1 MTEDDLQVRQAQA
14 EDDAAVLGLLAATLG
29 WSEDGV
35 ESDFFRW
42 KHRDNPF
49 GRSPAWVALI
59 QDRIVGYRTFL
70 RWEFLGNDDRVRRA
84 VRAVDTVTDPD
95 YRGRGIFRSLT
106 LQGVADLT
114 LDRTDWV
121 FNTPNDSSRPGY
133 LSMGWRD
140 SGRVPVGF
148 LPRSPRALRQMVTAR
163 APANLWS
170 EPCDVGLDAAGALA
184 SDALA
189 AALLAHAPQHGVR
202 THRTSGYLSWR
213 SSFAPLRYR
222 LLLVDESDPSQ
233 GGLIFRLRRRGG
245 AVEATVVEMLAPDA
259 RAARRLMRRVLHESG
274 ADYAIGT
281 RWGSDTSLIPL
292 PGQGPRLT
300 TRPLASAPPDHRD
313 WRLSLGDIELF

>member
-1 MTEDDLQVRQAQA
+1 MTEDDLQVRPAQA

-70 RWEFLGNDDRVRRA
+70 RWEFLGDDDRVRRA

-114 LDRTDWV
+114 LDR
-121 FNTPNDSSRPGY
+121 SRLGLQHPERQQPAW
-133 LSMGWRD
+133 LSLHGVAGQRTCPC
-140 SGRVPVGF
+140 R
-148 LPRSPRALRQMVTAR
+148 LPSAVAQALRQMVTAR

-170 EPCDVGLDAAGALA
+170 EPCDVGLDAARWPPT
-184 SDALA
+184 ALA

-222 LLLVDESDPSQ
+222 LLLVDESDSRAVSSSVYDD
-233 GGLIFRLRRRGG
+233 GRG
-245 AVEATVVEMLAPDA
+245 AVEATVVEIA
-259 RAARRLMRRVLHESG
+259 RARIPRRAA
-274 ADYAIGT
+274 ADAT
-281 RWGSDTSLIPL
+281 RS
-292 PGQGPRLT
+292 PRDPVPT
-300 TRPLASAPPDHRD
+300 TPSAHA
-313 WRLSLGDIELF
+313 GDRTPH